1 MAVGKLGRQL
11 GLGMMMM
18 GAKTSTATPGTA
30 PQNRADMGTTW
41 GGGNVEVIAREDP
54 GPDALH
60 AWDLLVDRTPGTDVT
75 QLSVWAGLRGRVGFT
90 PLYLLA
96 YQEGELVG
104 GAQILTRRF
113 PVLGSVGYLP
123 YGPLVAPEAP
133 ATDAIRRAL
142 VDALVVLSR
151 RRLRIL
157 FIQPPEGAQDTS
169 DELLRRGFRP
179 SSAGIAPQ
187 GSIRIDLTADLAE
200 IRSRFGKRLKSW
212 TNRWESRGVTVRTGT
227 VEDMPLLAELMAGSA
242 QHQGYTPLPLD
253 YMTALYR
260 ELDAT
265 GHVVM
270 FVGEVNGVPVAA
282 DLMTG
287 CGEMV
292 RGRLSGFD
300 RSGEAMRL
308 SVPAAIRWEL
318 IKWAKAQGYRWFD
331 FGGLR
336 PETLAAL
343 LDSAD
348 ASTGKGPSAD
358 TLPTADQPKITFG
371 GTAFRYPTAVEM
383 IRPAV
388 LRTVYDLAW
397 RSATGRRVFS
407 EVKGL
412 LRGSR
417 WRGRDPVVSPAT
429 STGVSS
435 S

>member
-1 MAVGKLGRQL
+1 
-11 GLGMMMM
+11 M
-18 GAKTSTATPGTA
+18 GIQVIVREQPA
-30 PQNRADMGTTW
+30 P
-41 GGGNVEVIAREDP
+41 E
-54 GPDALH
+54 ALH

-75 QLSVWAGLRGRVGFT
+75 QFSVWGELRSRVGFT

-96 YQEGELVG
+96 YQAGELVG
-104 GAQILTRRF
+104 GALILTRRF

-123 YGPLVAPEAP
+123 YGPLVSPDVPASVDAEAV
-133 ATDAIRRAL
+133 RQAL
-142 VDALVVLSR
+142 VDTLVMLSR

-157 FIQPPEGAQDTS
+157 FIQPPEGAESTS
-169 DELLRRGFRP
+169 NELQRRGFRP

-187 GSIRIDLTADLAE
+187 GSIRIDLTEDLAV

-212 TNRWESRGVTVRTGT
+212 TNRWESRGVRVRPGT
-227 VEDMPLLAELMAGSA
+227 ETDVALLAELMASSA

-253 YMTALYR
+253 YISALYR
-260 ELDAT
+260 ELAAT

-270 FVGEVNGVPVAA
+270 FVGEVDGVPVAV

-300 RSGEAMRL
+300 RSSEAMRM
-308 SVPAAIRWEL
+308 SVPAAIRWEM

-343 LDSAD
+343 LDGAKRDAD
-348 ASTGKGPSAD
+348 S
-358 TLPTADQPKITFG
+358 LPTADQPKVTFG
-371 GTAFRYPTAVEM
+371 GTAFRYPPAVEM
-383 IRPAV
+383 IRPPA
-388 LRTVYDLAW
+388 LRMAYDLAW
-397 RSATGRRVFS
+397 RSATGRRLFREAQS
-407 EVKGL
+407 L

-417 WRGRDPVVSPAT
+417 SRVRAASSTTKTKVSA
-429 STGVSS
+429 G
-435 S
+435 

>member
-1 MAVGKLGRQL
+1 
-11 GLGMMMM
+11 M
-18 GAKTSTATPGTA
+18 GSSHATDSDRKVQVVA
-30 PQNRADMGTTW
+30 S
-41 GGGNVEVIAREDP
+41 EEP
-54 GPDALH
+54 GPEALH

-75 QLSVWAGLRGRVGFT
+75 QVSVWGGLRSRVGFT

-96 YQEGELVG
+96 YQAGELVG

-113 PVLGSVGYLP
+113 PALGSVGYLP
-123 YGPLVAPEAP
+123 YGPLVSPGAP
-133 ATDAIRRAL
+133 AAEDIRSAL
-142 VDALVVLSR
+142 VDALVLLSQ

-157 FIQPPEGAQDTS
+157 FIQPPEGAEETS
-169 DELLRRGFRP
+169 NELLRRGFRP

-200 IRSRFGKRLKSW
+200 IRCRFGKRLKSW
-212 TNRWESRGVTVRTGT
+212 TNRWESRGVTVRPGT
-227 VEDMPLLAELMAGSA
+227 EADVRLLAELMASSA

-253 YMTALYR
+253 YITALYR
-260 ELDAT
+260 ELSAT

-270 FVGEVNGVPVAA
+270 FVGEVDGVPVAV

-308 SVPAAIRWEL
+308 SVPAAIRWEM

-343 LDSAD
+343 LDTAERQAEGGTDS
-348 ASTGKGPSAD
+348 
-358 TLPTADQPKITFG
+358 LPTADQPKVTFG
-371 GTAFRYPTAVEM
+371 GTAFRYPAAVEM
-383 IRPAV
+383 IRPAA
-388 LRTVYDLAW
+388 LRIAYDLAW
-397 RSATGRRVFS
+397 RSATGRRLFREAQS
-407 EVKGL
+407 L

-417 WRGRDPVVSPAT
+417 RTAASSTDP
-429 STGVSS
+429 GVSS
-435 S
+435 G

>member
-1 MAVGKLGRQL
+1 MGSSREVGNGRTVQ
-11 GLGMMMM
+11 
-18 GAKTSTATPGTA
+18 
-30 PQNRADMGTTW
+30 
-41 GGGNVEVIAREDP
+41 VVAREDP
-54 GPDALH
+54 GPEALH

-75 QLSVWAGLRGRVGFT
+75 QFSVWGELRSRVGFT

-96 YQEGELVG
+96 YQAGELVG

-123 YGPLVAPEAP
+123 YGPLVSP
-133 ATDAIRRAL
+133 DAVAQDAGVADDIRQAL
-142 VDALVVLSR
+142 VDALAVLSR
-151 RRLRIL
+151 RQLRIL
-157 FIQPPEGAQDTS
+157 FIQPPEGAEDTS
-169 DELLRRGFRP
+169 NELLRRGFRP

-187 GSIRIDLTADLAE
+187 GSIRIDLTEDLAV
-200 IRSRFGKRLKSW
+200 IRGRFGKRLKSW
-212 TNRWESRGVTVRTGT
+212 TNRWESRGVTVRPGT
-227 VEDMPLLAELMAGSA
+227 EADVALLAQLMASSA

-260 ELDAT
+260 ELAAT

-270 FVGEVNGVPVAA
+270 FVGEVEGTPVAV

-318 IKWAKAQGYRWFD
+318 IKWAKTQGYSWFD

-343 LDSAD
+343 LDGAERNSD
-348 ASTGKGPSAD
+348 E
-358 TLPTADQPKITFG
+358 LPAADQPKVTFG
-371 GTAFRYPTAVEM
+371 GTAFRYPPAVEM
-383 IRPAV
+383 IRPVA
-388 LRTVYDLAW
+388 LRIAYDLAW
-397 RSATGRRVFS
+397 RSATGRRLFREAQS
-407 EVKGL
+407 L

-417 WRGRDPVVSPAT
+417 RRVRAGSPASSPPAT
-429 STGVSS
+429 NRTVSS
-435 S
+435 G

>member
-1 MAVGKLGRQL
+1 
-11 GLGMMMM
+11 M
-18 GAKTSTATPGTA
+18 GSS
-30 PQNRADMGTTW
+30 RAASNDRK
-41 GGGNVEVIAREDP
+41 VRVIAREDP
-54 GPDALH
+54 GAEALH

-75 QLSVWAGLRGRVGFT
+75 QFSAWGVLRGRVGFT

-96 YQEGELVG
+96 YQDGELVG

-123 YGPLVAPEAP
+123 YGPLVSPGAP
-133 ATDAIRRAL
+133 AAEDIRHAL
-142 VDALVVLSR
+142 VDALLLLTR
-151 RRLRIL
+151 RRMRIL
-157 FIQPPEGAQDTS
+157 FIQPPEGAEDTS
-169 DELLRRGFRP
+169 AELLRCGFRP

-212 TNRWESRGVTVRTGT
+212 TNRWESRGVTVRPGT
-227 VEDMPLLAELMAGSA
+227 EADVRLLSELMASSA

-253 YMTALYR
+253 YITALYR
-260 ELDAT
+260 ELAAT

-270 FVGEVNGVPVAA
+270 FVGEVGGAPVAV

-300 RSGEAMRL
+300 RSSEAMRM
-308 SVPAAIRWEL
+308 SVPAAIRWEM

-343 LDSAD
+343 LDPGEPRAEGGAD
-348 ASTGKGPSAD
+348 S
-358 TLPTADQPKITFG
+358 LPTADQPKVTFG

-383 IRPAV
+383 IRPAG
-388 LRTVYDLAW
+388 LRMAYDLAW
-397 RSATGRRVFS
+397 RSATGRRLFREAQS
-407 EVKGL
+407 M
-412 LRGSR
+412 LRGA
-417 WRGRDPVVSPAT
+417 RGRGQAASP
-429 STGVSS
+429 STEPRVSS
-435 S
+435 G

>member
-18 GAKTSTATPGTA
+18 GAKASTATPGTA

-41 GGGNVEVIAREDP
+41 GCGNVEVIAREDP

-270 FVGEVNGVPVAA
+270 FVGEANGVPVAA

-287 CGEMV
+287 CGEMI

-348 ASTGKGPSAD
+348 ASTCKGPSAD
-358 TLPTADQPKITFG
+358 TVSTADQPKITFG

-417 WRGRDPVVSPAT
+417 WRGRDPMASPAT

>member
-1 MAVGKLGRQL
+1 
-11 GLGMMMM
+11 MMMM
-18 GAKTSTATPGTA
+18 RAGTRNAASVTP
-30 PQNRADMGTTW
+30 QDRAASSDRK
-41 GGGNVEVIAREDP
+41 VQVIVREDP
-54 GPDALH
+54 GPEALH

-75 QLSVWAGLRGRVGFT
+75 QFSAWGVLRGRVGFT
-90 PLYLLA
+90 PLYVLA
-96 YQEGELVG
+96 YADGELVG

-123 YGPLVAPEAP
+123 YGPLVAPGAP
-133 ATDAIRRAL
+133 AAEDIRWAL
-142 VDALVVLSR
+142 VDALVLLSR

-157 FIQPPEGAQDTS
+157 FIQPPEGAEETS
-169 DELLRRGFRP
+169 NELLRRGFRP

-212 TNRWESRGVTVRTGT
+212 TNRWESRGVTVRPGT
-227 VEDMPLLAELMAGSA
+227 EADVALLAELMGSSA

-253 YMTALYR
+253 YITALYR
-260 ELDAT
+260 ELAAT
-265 GHVVM
+265 GHVVL
-270 FVGEVNGVPVAA
+270 FVGEVDGAPVAV

-300 RSGEAMRL
+300 RSSEAMRM
-308 SVPAAIRWEL
+308 SVPAAIRWEM

-343 LDSAD
+343 LDATEGGAD
-348 ASTGKGPSAD
+348 S
-358 TLPTADQPKITFG
+358 LPTADQPKVTFG
-371 GTAFRYPTAVEM
+371 GTAFRYPAAVEM
-383 IRPAV
+383 IRPAG
-388 LRTVYDLAW
+388 LRMAYDLAW
-397 RSATGRRVFS
+397 RSETGRRLFREAQS
-407 EVKGL
+407 L

-417 WRGRDPVVSPAT
+417 GRAPTASPSADPPPT
-429 STGVSS
+429 DQGVSS
-435 S
+435 G

>member
-1 MAVGKLGRQL
+1 MAVGKLGWQL

-41 GGGNVEVIAREDP
+41 RGSNVEVIAREDP
-54 GPDALH
+54 GSDALH

-75 QLSVWAGLRGRVGFT
+75 QLSVWGGLRGRVGFT

-96 YQEGELVG
+96 YQDGGLVG

-123 YGPLVAPEAP
+123 YGPLVAPDAP
-133 ATDAIRRAL
+133 ATDDIRRAL

-169 DELLRRGFRP
+169 DELLHRGFRP

-187 GSIRIDLTADLAE
+187 GSMRIDLTADLAE

-212 TNRWESRGVTVRTGT
+212 TNRWESRGVTVRPGT
-227 VEDMPLLAELMAGSA
+227 VRDMPLLAELMAGSA
-242 QHQGYTPLPLD
+242 QHQGYTPLPLE

-260 ELDAT
+260 ELDAG

-270 FVGEVNGVPVAA
+270 FVGEVDGVPVAA

-318 IKWAKAQGYRWFD
+318 IKWSKAQGYRWFD

-343 LDSAD
+343 LDSTD
-348 ASTGKGPSAD
+348 RGAD
-358 TLPTADQPKITFG
+358 TLPTADQPKVTCG
-371 GTAFRYPTAVEM
+371 GTAFRYPTPVEM

-388 LRTVYDLAW
+388 LRSAYDLAW

-407 EVKGL
+407 ELKGL

-417 WRGRDPVVSPAT
+417 WRGRDPMASSA
-429 STGVSS
+429 SSAGVPSS
-435 S
+435 

>member
-1 MAVGKLGRQL
+1 MSDVKGLGRW
-11 GLGMMMM
+11 
-18 GAKTSTATPGTA
+18 PG
-30 PQNRADMGTTW
+30 PGMGTTFDVSP
-41 GGGNVEVIAREDP
+41 GEDVEVVVREDP
-54 GPDALH
+54 GATALH

-75 QLSVWAGLRGRVGFT
+75 QHSVWAGLRGRVGFT

-96 YQEGELVG
+96 YRSGELVG
-104 GAQILTRRF
+104 GAQILTRRV
-113 PVLGSVGYLP
+113 PVLGLVGYLP
-123 YGPLVAPEAP
+123 YGPLVSPDDP

-142 VDALVVLSR
+142 VDALVTLGR
-151 RRLRIL
+151 RQLRIL

-169 DELLRRGFRP
+169 DELLRCGFRP

-212 TNRWESRGVTVRTGT
+212 TNRWESRGVTVRAGD
-227 VEDMPLLAELMAGSA
+227 ERDIPLLAELMASSA

-260 ELDAT
+260 ELAAT
-265 GHVVM
+265 GHAVLY
-270 FVGEVNGVPVAA
+270 VGEVDGAPVAA

-287 CGEMV
+287 CGDMV

-308 SVPAAIRWEL
+308 SVPAAIRWEM
-318 IKWAKAQGYRWFD
+318 IKWAKERGYRWFD

-336 PETLAAL
+336 PETLTAL
-343 LDSAD
+343 LEATVR
-348 ASTGKGPSAD
+348 STD

-371 GTAFRYPTAVEM
+371 GTAFRYPTPVEM
-383 IRPAV
+383 IRPVA
-388 LRTVYDLAW
+388 LRTAYDLAW
-397 RSATGRRVFS
+397 RSATGRRLFAEARS
-407 EVKGL
+407 L

-417 WRGRDPVVSPAT
+417 SGGAHLMNAGRASPEAP
-429 STGVSS
+429 SS
-435 S
+435 

>member
-30 PQNRADMGTTW
+30 SQNRADMGTTW

-336 PETLAAL
+336 PETLDAL
-343 LDSAD
+343 LDGQGLSAD
-348 ASTGKGPSAD
+348 R
-358 TLPTADQPKITFG
+358 LPAADQPKLTFG

-383 IRPAV
+383 LRPAA
-388 LRTVYDLAW
+388 LRTAYDLAW
-397 RSATGRRVFS
+397 RSAAGRRLFD
-407 EVKGL
+407 EVQSL
-412 LRGSR
+412 LRRGSR
-417 WRGRDPVVSPAT
+417 GRG
-429 STGVSS
+429 TGASLR
-435 S
+435 

>member
-1 MAVGKLGRQL
+1 MAVGKLGWQL

-41 GGGNVEVIAREDP
+41 RGSNVEVIAREDP
-54 GPDALH
+54 GSDALH

-75 QLSVWAGLRGRVGFT
+75 QLSVWGGLRGRVGFT

-96 YQEGELVG
+96 YQDGGLVG

-113 PVLGSVGYLP
+113 PVFGSVGYLP
-123 YGPLVAPEAP
+123 YGPLVAPDAP
-133 ATDAIRRAL
+133 ATDGIRRAL

-169 DELLRRGFRP
+169 DELLHRGFRP

-212 TNRWESRGVTVRTGT
+212 TNRWESRGVTVRPGT
-227 VEDMPLLAELMAGSA
+227 VRDMPLLAELMAGSA
-242 QHQGYTPLPLD
+242 QHQGYTPLPLE

-260 ELDAT
+260 ELDAG

-270 FVGEVNGVPVAA
+270 FVGEVDGVPVAA

-308 SVPAAIRWEL
+308 SVPAAIRWEM
-318 IKWAKAQGYRWFD
+318 IKWAKGQGYHWFD

-336 PETLAAL
+336 PETLDAL
-343 LDSAD
+343 LD
-348 ASTGKGPSAD
+348 GHGRSAD
-358 TLPTADQPKITFG
+358 TVPAADQPKVTFG
-371 GTAFRYPTAVEM
+371 GTAFRYPTPVEM

-388 LRTVYDLAW
+388 LRTSYDLAW
-397 RSATGRRVFS
+397 RSAAGRRLFT
-407 EVKGL
+407 EVQSL
-412 LRGSR
+412 LRRGSR
-417 WRGRDPVVSPAT
+417 WSGI
-429 STGVSS
+429 GGSS
-435 S
+435 R

>member
-1 MAVGKLGRQL
+1 
-11 GLGMMMM
+11 
-18 GAKTSTATPGTA
+18 
-30 PQNRADMGTTW
+30 MGTTFDVSPS
-41 GGGNVEVIAREDP
+41 GDVEVVVREDP
-54 GPDALH
+54 GATALH

-96 YQEGELVG
+96 YRSGELVG
-104 GAQILTRRF
+104 GAQILTRRV
-113 PVLGSVGYLP
+113 PVLGLVGYLP
-123 YGPLVAPEAP
+123 YGPLVSPGAP
-133 ATDAIRRAL
+133 ATDDIRRAL
-142 VDALVVLSR
+142 VDALVTLGQ
-151 RRLRIL
+151 RRLRLL

-212 TNRWESRGVTVRTGT
+212 TNRWESRGVTVRAGD
-227 VEDMPLLAELMAGSA
+227 ERDIPLLAELMASSA

-253 YMTALYR
+253 YMTALYQ
-260 ELDAT
+260 ELAAT
-265 GHVVM
+265 GHAVLY
-270 FVGEVNGVPVAA
+270 VGEVDGAPVAA

-287 CGEMV
+287 CGDMV

-308 SVPAAIRWEL
+308 SVPAAIRWEM
-318 IKWAKAQGYRWFD
+318 IKWAKGRGDRWFD

-336 PETLAAL
+336 PETLTAL
-343 LDSAD
+343 LEATVRS
-348 ASTGKGPSAD
+348 SD

-371 GTAFRYPTAVEM
+371 GTAFRYPTPVEM
-383 IRPAV
+383 IRPAA
-388 LRTVYDLAW
+388 LRTAYDLAW
-397 RSATGRRVFS
+397 RSATGRRLFAEAKS
-407 EVKGL
+407 L

-417 WRGRDPVVSPAT
+417 SGGPHPMNSGRASPEAP
-429 STGVSS
+429 SS
-435 S
+435 